1 MKTQA
6 QTLRTRNKNEDYYLF
21 GAPWLGST
29 ESVKTR
35 IDYFIEGKAGYI
47 NNQYVDYRGNKF
59 YQARCDEKQFKERFI
74 KFIPSIIE
82 SVDFISC
89 IILFYPD
96 ISEYDVFS
104 IWARIFVI
112 SVIFTYVISMG
123 LAFMTFSIG
132 EAVKMKYH
140 IF

>member
-1 MKTQA
+1 MFA
-6 QTLRTRNKNEDYYLF
+6 LLFVVWFGLYMWWFSEPMLMWFYLLC
-21 GAPWLGST
+21 GG
-29 ESVKTR
+29 
-35 IDYFIEGKAGYI
+35 FIFL
-47 NNQYVDYRGNKF
+47 YVI
-59 YQARCDEKQFKERFI
+59 QLILCLLVKERFI

-123 LAFMTFSIG
+123 LAFMTFSI
-132 EAVKMKYH
+132 VKKHRARKLAANGNIIQTM
-140 IF
+140 